1 MALADNQIESVTDIV
16 NSKLDL
22 IQQWATK
29 SKLAAD
35 TAIDGVGT
43 FTLPGINMAS
53 IGNVDFGEPKQ
64 LSGLGSIP
72 DPSVENNPA
81 SVTFTATGNVS
92 QPDLVDIPS
101 AVYAAPVVPDD
112 RPSITLPQP
121 PTAYPVAA
129 LPTQPAPDTVVDV
142 KAPVITATAPPA
154 LVPVTIPTIEF
165 PTIPPFSVAFPQK
178 SVAKQDLDAKMAK
191 IDSLI
196 SSVDSRLVALRNS
209 SSSYDTGLRSKLAT
223 FEDDLRS
230 GIESQRARMVQEAA
244 SNIDFELT
252 REVRKV
258 MVEYAARNFSLIP
271 GMAVDKVNEIELLA
285 SRKLIEE
292 TSKVNTELS
301 AQAAEDAQ
309 LFANMYYELE
319 QNLIDVYLLQCDEQ
333 VELEKIR
340 VQAQIELFNATL
352 ALFNAERSDRQM
364 VAEAYKAELQ
374 ANLEL
379 VGAYKVQ
386 VEGATADVAENDART
401 QIYNAQVEALR
412 PQIDVYKADI
422 RKALLPLEIY
432 KTRLAG
438 LKSQSDVALG
448 NIEAYREAVKAYVA
462 AVDASSS
469 EVKAYAA
476 QVQAVSSSVG
486 VSETNSRAYTANIQE
501 LLKRSDTSKTFVAAQ
516 SDVMNANLL
525 TFRTAADV
533 NEGFVKAQAARIAAQ
548 AELVS
553 TRTNAYGQYANA
565 QSVVN
570 KTFAQLNEAKMSNSM
585 AAAEHASRVNAL
597 NAQAR
602 AEQEKMNA
610 GALAAKAQAL
620 AGLAQGAMSALHVS
634 ASASGTGSTS
644 SSAGV
649 SYGLS
654 SNWGGGTSK
663 SETYRQILSA

>member
-1 MALADNQIESVTDIV
+1 MALADTQIESVTDIV

-129 LPTQPAPDTVVDV
+129 LPTQPTPDTVVDV

-209 SSSYDTGLRSKLAT
+209 SSSYDTGLRAKLAT

-319 QNLIDVYLLQCDEQ
+319 QNLIDVYLLQLDEQ

-422 RKALLPLEIY
+422 RKALLPLELY

-448 NIEAYREAVKAYVA
+448 NIEAYREAVRAYVA

-533 NEGFVKAQAARIAAQ
+533 NESFVKAQAARIAAQ

-634 ASASGTGSTS
+634 ASASGNGSTS